1 MSEAKGTKFSVSD
14 DWREVVD
21 AENLRRSHLSEE
33 ETIRENLQYDDR
45 MVTIDE
51 MIAYGKAIISFDEL
65 YNCYK
70 RVGETEEFDEQELLL
85 IADFQTYYKL
95 INADR
100 LPRYESWMVYLAMII
115 RMFGSGKLKDWN
127 EAEALQGIKELH
139 WYATSSI
146 KAEKQCYDQYLYLL
160 DDES

>member
-33 ETIRENLQYDDR
+33 EAIRENLQYEDR

-65 YNCYK
+65 YHCYK

-95 INADR
+95 MNAHR

-127 EAEALQGIKELH
+127 EAEARQGIKELH

-146 KAEKQCYDQYLYLL
+146 KAEKQYYNQYLYLL

>member
-1 MSEAKGTKFSVSD
+1 MSETEDNKFIVPK
-14 DWREVVD
+14 DWRDVVD

-33 ETIRENLQYDDR
+33 EAIRENFQYEDR

-51 MIAYGKAIISFDEL
+51 MIACGKAIMNFDEL

-70 RVGETEEFDEQELLL
+70 RVGESEEFDEQAHLL

-95 INADR
+95 MNADY
-100 LPRYESWMVYLAMII
+100 LPRYESWMVFLAMIM

-127 EAEALQGIKELH
+127 EVEVRQGMKELH

-146 KAEKQCYDQYLYLL
+146 KAEKQYYDQYLYLL
-160 DDES
+160 DDEN